1 MRATYHE
8 ELSNVV
14 DRLHEMAGLV
24 EQAMIEASASLL
36 HPDLEQAERV
46 ISRDT
51 LLDEMHEELEFK
63 CLSLLAL
70 QAPVA
75 GELRT
80 IVSTIRVVFELARM
94 GDLSAHVAKI
104 ARLRY
109 PDHAIISELEPNFT
123 RMTEICIEMIDL
135 ATTSLRDRDA
145 NAAHRMATIDTEM
158 DKLRSQH
165 FDVILSGGW
174 VGTTQQAVDAALLG
188 RYFERF
194 ADHAVAVARR
204 VIYIITGDTP
214 EGENW
219 PNA

>member
-1 MRATYHE
+1 MRANYHE
-8 ELSNVV
+8 ELGSVL

-24 EQAMIEASASLL
+24 ETAMIEASASLL
-36 HPDLEQAERV
+36 HPDLQKAEHV
-46 ISRDT
+46 ISSDAR
-51 LLDEMHEELEFK
+51 LDEMHEELEFK

-80 IVSTIRVVFELARM
+80 IVSAIRVVFELARM

-109 PDHAIISELEPNFT
+109 PQHAVVADLEPNFK
-123 RMTEICIEMIDL
+123 RMAEICIEMIDL

-158 DKLRSQH
+158 DTLRSEH
-165 FDVILSGGW
+165 FDVILAGGW
-174 VGTTQQAVDAALLG
+174 EGTTEEAVDAALLG

-214 EGENW
+214 EGVDW

>member
-1 MRATYHE
+1 MRANYHE

-14 DRLHEMAGLV
+14 DQLHEMAGLV
-24 EQAMIEASASLL
+24 EEAMIEASSSLF

-46 ISRDT
+46 ISRDAR
-51 LLDEMHEELEFK
+51 LDEMHEELEFK

-94 GDLSAHVAKI
+94 GDLSAHIAKI

-109 PDHAIISELEPNFT
+109 PEHAVISELEPNFT
-123 RMTEICIEMIDL
+123 RMAEICIEMIDL

-145 NAAHRMATIDTEM
+145 KAAHRMATIDTEM
-158 DKLRSQH
+158 DTLRSEH
-165 FDVILSGGW
+165 FDVILAGGW
-174 VGTTQQAVDAALLG
+174 EGSTEQAVDAALLG

-204 VIYIITGDTP
+204 VIYIITGNTP
-214 EGENW
+214 EGEDW

>member
-1 MRATYHE
+1 MRANYHE
-8 ELSNVV
+8 ELGNVV

-24 EQAMIEASASLL
+24 EVAMVEASASLL
-36 HPDLEQAERV
+36 HPDLKKAERV
-46 ISRDT
+46 ISSDSQ
-51 LLDEMHEELEFK
+51 LDEMHEELEFK

-80 IVSTIRVVFELARM
+80 IVSAIRVVFELARM

-109 PDHAIISELEPNFT
+109 PEHAIVSDLEPNFK
-123 RMTEICIEMIDL
+123 RMAEICIEMIDL

-145 NAAHRMATIDTEM
+145 KAAHRMATIDAEM
-158 DKLRSQH
+158 DSLRSEH
-165 FDVILSGGW
+165 FDVILAGGW
-174 VGTTQQAVDAALLG
+174 EGSTEQAVDAALLG

-214 EGENW
+214 EGVDW

>member
-1 MRATYHE
+1 MRANYHE
-8 ELSNVV
+8 ELSSVL
-14 DRLHEMAGLV
+14 DRLHEMTGLV
-24 EQAMIEASASLL
+24 EDAMIEASASLL
-36 HPDLEQAERV
+36 EPDLDQAERV
-46 ISRDT
+46 ISNDAR
-51 LLDEMHEELEFK
+51 LDEMHEELEFK

-80 IVSTIRVVFELARM
+80 IVSAIRVVFELARM

-109 PDHAIISELEPNFT
+109 PDHAVISDLEPNFK
-123 RMTEICIEMIDL
+123 RMSELCIEMIDL
-135 ATTSLRDRDA
+135 AAASLRDRDA
-145 NAAHRMATIDTEM
+145 KAAHKMAQIDEEM
-158 DKLRSQH
+158 DTLRSEH
-165 FDVILSGGW
+165 FDVILAGGW
-174 VGTTQQAVDAALLG
+174 QGTTEQAVDAALLG

-204 VIYIITGDTP
+204 VIYIITGNTP

>member
-1 MRATYHE
+1 MRANYHE
-8 ELSNVV
+8 ELSSVL

-24 EQAMIEASASLL
+24 EEAITSASSSLF
-36 HPDLEQAERV
+36 HPDLEKAERV
-46 ISRDT
+46 ISNDAR
-51 LLDEMHEELEFK
+51 LDAMHEEMEFK

-109 PDHAIISELEPNFT
+109 PEHAVVDELEPNFA
-123 RMTEICIEMIDL
+123 RMAEVCIEMIDL

-145 NAAHRMATIDTEM
+145 KAAQRMAQIDTEM
-158 DKLRSQH
+158 DTLRSEH
-165 FDVILSGGW
+165 FDVILAGGW
-174 VGTTQQAVDAALLG
+174 QGTTEQAVDAALLG

-214 EGENW
+214 EGEDW

>member
-1 MRATYHE
+1 MRANYHE
-8 ELSNVV
+8 ELSSVV

-24 EQAMIEASASLL
+24 EQAMIDASASLI

-46 ISRDT
+46 ISGDAR
-51 LLDEMHEELEFK
+51 LDEMHEELEFK

-109 PDHAIISELEPNFT
+109 PEHAVVSELEPNFT
-123 RMTEICIEMIDL
+123 RMAEICIEMIDL

-145 NAAHRMATIDTEM
+145 KAAHRMATIDTEM
-158 DKLRSQH
+158 DTLRSEH
-165 FDVILSGGW
+165 FDVILAGGW
-174 VGTTQQAVDAALLG
+174 EGSTEQAVDAALLG

-214 EGENW
+214 EGEDW

>member
-1 MRATYHE
+1 MRANYHE
-8 ELSNVV
+8 ELSSVL

-24 EQAMIEASASLL
+24 EEAITSASSALF
-36 HPDLEQAERV
+36 HPHLEKAERV
-46 ISRDT
+46 ISDDAR
-51 LLDEMHEELEFK
+51 LDAMHEEMEFK

-109 PDHAIISELEPNFT
+109 PEHAVIDELEPNFA
-123 RMTEICIEMIDL
+123 RMAEVCIEMIDL

-145 NAAHRMATIDTEM
+145 KAAHRMAQIDSEM
-158 DKLRSQH
+158 DTLRSEH
-165 FDVILSGGW
+165 FDVILAGSW
-174 VGTTQQAVDAALLG
+174 NGTTEQAVDAALLG

-204 VIYIITGDTP
+204 VIYIITGETP
-214 EGENW
+214 EGEDW

>member
-1 MRATYHE
+1 MRANYHD
-8 ELSNVV
+8 ELSSVL

-24 EQAMIEASASLL
+24 EEAIIEASASLL
-36 HPDLEQAERV
+36 HPDIERAERV
-46 ISRDT
+46 ISNDAR
-51 LLDEMHEELEFK
+51 LDEMHEELEFK

-80 IVSTIRVVFELARM
+80 IVSAIRVVFELARM
-94 GDLSAHVAKI
+94 GDLAAHVAKI

-109 PDHAIISELEPNFT
+109 PEHAVVSELEPNFQ
-123 RMTEICIEMIDL
+123 RMAEICIEMIDL

-145 NAAHRMATIDTEM
+145 KAARQMATIDSEM
-158 DKLRSQH
+158 DTLRSQH
-165 FDVILSGGW
+165 FDVILAGGW
-174 VGTTQQAVDAALLG
+174 KGSTEQAVDAALLG

-204 VIYIITGDTP
+204 VIYIITGETP
-214 EGENW
+214 EGVDW